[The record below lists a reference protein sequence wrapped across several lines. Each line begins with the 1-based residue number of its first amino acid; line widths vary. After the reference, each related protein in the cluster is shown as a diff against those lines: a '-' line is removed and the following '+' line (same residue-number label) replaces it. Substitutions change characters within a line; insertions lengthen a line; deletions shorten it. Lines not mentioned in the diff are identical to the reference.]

1 MFVQHVNFSP
11 PAVFICKGYICSYF
25 AFQISRFMSV
35 NKLKY
40 FFAVDTRYVMK
51 KLLILLF
58 PYTHQVIRFARRS
71 SLCCRTTRNVLSRRD
86 CDDKLLCKRTTG
98 AARVSARRDCA
109 FSKFSPIQIVVKLC
123 VRTFCT
129 LIAWATRCWWN
140 PTVRIN
146 GGKERWGKVC
156 GCRQSK

>member
-1 MFVQHVNFSP
+1 MQDVNFSP
-11 PAVFICKGYICSYF
+11 PAVFICKGYVCSCF

-71 SLCCRTTRNVLSRRD
+71 SLCCGSTRNVSSRRD
-86 CDDKLLCKRTTG
+86 CDDKVLCKRTTG
-98 AARVSARRDCA
+98 AVRVSAHRDCA
-109 FSKFSPIQIVVKLC
+109 FGKFSPIQIVVKLC
-123 VRTFCT
+123 FGTFCT
-129 LIAWATRCWWN
+129 LI
-140 PTVRIN
+140 V
-146 GGKERWGKVC
+146 
-156 GCRQSK
+156 